1 MWFLIFKIYWFV
13 SVLNRLISTNFLTQ
27 DWKFTLRWS
36 HRITSRRDWNERLCS
51 LLNFFKKEK
60 CVMAGHYRH
69 TLYEVILLVNFTQ
82 ISSPIFYLRSKFQT
96 IDNQKMKLIT
106 INMSRVLTSQLLTAC
121 EEVQKKSRR

>member
-1 MWFLIFKIYWFV
+1 
-13 SVLNRLISTNFLTQ
+13 
-27 DWKFTLRWS
+27 
-36 HRITSRRDWNERLCS
+36 
-51 LLNFFKKEK
+51 
-60 CVMAGHYRH
+60 MAGHYRH